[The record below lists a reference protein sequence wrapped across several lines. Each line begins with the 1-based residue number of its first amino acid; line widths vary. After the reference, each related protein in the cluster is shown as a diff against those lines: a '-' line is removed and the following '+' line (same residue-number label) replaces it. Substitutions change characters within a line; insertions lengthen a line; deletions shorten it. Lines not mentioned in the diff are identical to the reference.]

1 MYPRDSRY
9 LIFAG
14 IVVVVN
20 VVDAEPDT
28 PPDFV
33 FTKTALVK
41 SLPEISAP
49 LKSPFVKSYP
59 LKSSSGPIMCR
70 AVTLY
75 PLVMA
80 LGCPAILLDWM
91 RVKREFARFAPE
103 TSTLEMFT
111 PEKSE
116 PLKSTPGPTM

>member
-1 MYPRDSRY
+1 M
-9 LIFAG
+9 G
-14 IVVVVN
+14 IVSIVN
-20 VVDAEPDT
+20 LVPADPEPET

-33 FTKTALVK
+33 FTKIALVK

-59 LKSSSGPIMCR
+59 LKSRFGPIICR

-75 PLVMA
+75 PLVIA

-91 RVKREFARFAPE
+91 LMRREFVKFAPE
-103 TSTLEMFT
+103 MSTLAIFT

-116 PLKSTPGPTM
+116 PLKSTPGPTICPFKYL